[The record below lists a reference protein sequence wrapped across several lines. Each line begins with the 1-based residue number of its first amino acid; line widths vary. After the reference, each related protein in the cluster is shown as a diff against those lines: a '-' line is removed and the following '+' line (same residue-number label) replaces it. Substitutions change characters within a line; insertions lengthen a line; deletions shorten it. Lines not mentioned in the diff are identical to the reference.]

1 MINLIIMSTL
11 TVEIMVSKYHCLP
24 KATHILREISDV
36 RIEIRNIQGEHASS
50 LPKAT
55 NNKKKS

>member
-1 MINLIIMSTL
+1 MSTL

-55 NNKKKS
+55 NNKKKKLR